1 MVQVSQANTPS
12 PSDPAA
18 SPAGTSA
25 NDLPTTPAAEATA
38 PGDGPGTAAA
48 VPAEQPAK
56 KAPARRRTSTAK
68 KSPAADAPV
77 SVEDEPGI
85 AVVPA
90 TEPKTRA
97 RRTSAAKTSTA
108 KTPAGTATTRTTT
121 AKTSA
126 ARTSTTKKATTPRK
140 ASTSRR
146 KAAGSAFSREGLV
159 YGRIPIVGVSPVVED
174 GRFPAKALPGESIRV
189 GATVF
194 REGHDALGVTAV
206 LYDPQGAEAE
216 RVPMRLTTPG
226 TDRYEAWLTP
236 ASEGAWSFAVEGWG
250 DLYETWRHAA
260 EIKVGVGQ
268 DVELMMAEGVLLF
281 DRAAAETGRPD
292 SDVELFRSA
301 SQALGNE
308 DLPVEQ
314 RLAAGTSAEVLAAV
328 AERPVRDLVTESRR
342 YPLKVERT
350 AAGRGSWYEFFPRSE
365 GAVLDPESGTWTSGT
380 FRTAA
385 ERLEAVAGMG
395 FDVIYLPPIHPIGR
409 AHRKGP
415 NNSLEAGPQDPG
427 SPWAIGAPEGG
438 HDAIHPDLGTFED
451 FDGFVARAGELGL
464 EVALDLALQA
474 SPDHPWVTAH
484 PEWFT
489 TRADGSIAYAENPP
503 KKYQDIYPINFDN
516 DPEGLSLEVLR
527 IVELW
532 ISHGVKIFRVDNPHT
547 KPLWFWEWLIG
558 TVNAQHP
565 EVVFL
570 AEAFTRP
577 AMMQSL
583 ARVGFQQSYSYFTWR
598 NTKKELE
605 EYLHEVS
612 HETSAVYRP
621 NFFVNT
627 PDILTEYLQFGGPAA
642 FRVRAVLAATG
653 SPLWGVYAGYELFEH
668 VARQGAEEYVDN
680 EKYQFRPRDFAG
692 AEERGESLAPYLT
705 RLNEIRRRHASLG
718 DLQNLTV
725 QSTTDDA
732 LVAYSK
738 TKTVRHGDS
747 SEKDTVIVVVNVD
760 PHAVREGTVW
770 LDLESL
776 NLDDADFNEDGS
788 FWVED
793 LISGDSWKW
802 GTHNYVRLDP
812 HHEPAHVLHV
822 RRNVK

>member
-1 MVQVSQANTPS
+1 MVRVSQANTPS
-12 PSDPAA
+12 PTDPA
-18 SPAGTSA
+18 SRPAGTPAPDPSTA
-25 NDLPTTPAAEATA
+25 PAGEIPDAVVAEAVAAE
-38 PGDGPGTAAA
+38 P
-48 VPAEQPAK
+48 PAK
-56 KAPARRRTSTAK
+56 KAPARRRSSTAK
-68 KSPAADAPV
+68 KAAEPAPEAAEAAPAAEEQAP
-77 SVEDEPGI
+77 
-85 AVVPA
+85 AAKKPA
-90 TEPKTRA
+90 T
-97 RRTSAAKTSTA
+97 RRTSAAKAS
-108 KTPAGTATTRTTT
+108 AGTATK
-121 AKTSA
+121 ASA
-126 ARTSTTKKATTPRK
+126 AAADKAPAAKKPAARK
-140 ASTSRR
+140 APARRR
-146 KAAGSAFSREGLV
+146 KTAFSRENLV
-159 YGRIPIVGVSPVVED
+159 YGRIPVVDVSPAVED
-174 GRFPAKALPGESIRV
+174 GRFPAKAVPGQSIRV

-216 RVPMRLTTPG
+216 RVPMRLLVPG

-236 ASEGAWSFAVEGWG
+236 SAEGAWSFAVEGWG

-268 DVELMMAEGVLLF
+268 DVELMMDEGVLLF
-281 DRAAAETGRPD
+281 DRAAAEEGRPG
-292 SDVELFRSA
+292 SDAELFRSVSRTLA
-301 SQALGNE
+301 DRELPAE
-308 DLPVEQ
+308 D
-314 RLAAGTSAEVLAAV
+314 RLEAAVSAGVLAVV

-342 YPLKVERT
+342 YPLKVERA
-350 AAGRGSWYEFFPRSE
+350 AAGQGSWYEFFPRSE
-365 GAVLDPESGTWTSGT
+365 GAVLDAETGTWTSGT
-380 FRTAA
+380 LRTAA

-415 NNSLEAGPQDPG
+415 NNTLVAGPQDPG

-438 HDAIHPDLGTFED
+438 HDAIHPDLGSFED
-451 FDGFVARAGELGL
+451 FDAFVARAQHVGL

-474 SPDHPWVTAH
+474 SPDHPWVAAH

-503 KKYQDIYPINFDN
+503 KKYQDIYPLNFDN

-558 TVNAQHP
+558 TVNAKHP
-565 EVVFL
+565 DVVFL

-577 AMMQSL
+577 AMMQGL

-598 NTKKELE
+598 NTKQEIE
-605 EYLHEVS
+605 EYFHEIS

-642 FRVRAVLAATG
+642 FKVRAVLAATG
-653 SPLWGVYAGYELFEH
+653 SPLWGVYAGYELYEH
-668 VARQGAEEYVDN
+668 VARPGAEEYIDN
-680 EKYQFRPRDFAG
+680 EKYEYRPRDFAG
-692 AEERGESLAPYLT
+692 AEAAGRSLAPYLR
-705 RLNEIRRRHASLG
+705 RLNEIRRGHASLG

-725 QSTTDDA
+725 QTTSDDA

-738 TKTVRHGDS
+738 TKTVGHG
-747 SEKDTVIVVVNVD
+747 EAAQKDTVIVVVNVD

-770 LDLESL
+770 LDLASL

-788 FWVED
+788 FWVDD
-793 LISGDSWKW
+793 LISGESWKW